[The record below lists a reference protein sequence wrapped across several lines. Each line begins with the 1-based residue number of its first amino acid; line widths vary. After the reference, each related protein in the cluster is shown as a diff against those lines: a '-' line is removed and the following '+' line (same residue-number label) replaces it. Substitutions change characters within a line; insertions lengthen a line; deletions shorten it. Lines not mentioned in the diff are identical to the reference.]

1 MVPDALSR
9 ICTNSDIEPNNLT
22 SIIVEPSF
30 LQRISNAQ
38 FDATDKEMA
47 AYVENSK
54 SLHPDFR
61 IVRRN
66 NIPLLVKTKGT
77 V

>member
-1 MVPDALSR
+1 MVPNALSR
-9 ICTNSDIEPNNLT
+9 ICPNSDIEPNNIT

-38 FDATDKEMA
+38 FDATDKEIA
-47 AYVENSK
+47 AYIENAK
-54 SLHPDFR
+54 ILHPDFR
-61 IVRRN
+61 IIRRN
-66 NIPLLVKTKGT
+66 NVPLLVKTKGT